1 MRDEKR
7 KRVKKRRTTDYCNV
21 EVEEAEEGRRK
32 DKQGSFRLSKVDG
45 GENVRS
51 VAGMCLAGC
60 RLPVTSLA
68 ANTAQRYVCSIG
80 NFLSFPSSAGK
91 IKTRSSRRVIV
102 DRWPKDYQRI
112 KETCLSASLSSI
124 YAAPPLWRGCFTVEQ
139 FVATFFRIPSP
150 SSSFHRNYTRHP
162 TRERAGC
169 THPLPPFLNRCW
181 QTVVLR
187 LTRRP

>member
-1 MRDEKR
+1 M
-7 KRVKKRRTTDYCNV
+7 KKRRTTDYCNV

-112 KETCLSASLSSI
+112 EETCLSASLSF
-124 YAAPPLWRGCFTVEQ
+124 L
-139 FVATFFRIPSP
+139 RIFDIRC
-150 SSSFHRNYTRHP
+150 SSFMTRLLHRRTVCCNFFS
-162 TRERAGC
+162 
-169 THPLPPFLNRCW
+169 HPLPFLLFPSKLHEAPDEGKSWLHPPTPSVPKPLLADCSFTADTK
-181 QTVVLR
+181 TVI
-187 LTRRP
+187 

>member
-1 MRDEKR
+1 MWDEKR
-7 KRVKKRRTTDYCNV
+7 KRVKSKGQRRRSRWKKRRTTDYCNV

-80 NFLSFPSSAGK
+80 NFLFFLSLA
-91 IKTRSSRRVIV
+91 RRI
-102 DRWPKDYQRI
+102 R
-112 KETCLSASLSSI
+112 
-124 YAAPPLWRGCFTVEQ
+124 
-139 FVATFFRIPSP
+139 
-150 SSSFHRNYTRHP
+150 
-162 TRERAGC
+162 
-169 THPLPPFLNRCW
+169 
-181 QTVVLR
+181 
-187 LTRRP
+187 